1 MFIKGKKITAI
12 SNSALS
18 KDIELTNADF
28 SASNLVRLQSQLSFF
43 SHLNINGEIS
53 DQAFE
58 ALVRYA
64 CSIFIKNEV
73 EARVKNAL
81 EHVQKLLIM
90 INIYLENTNLKFINN
105 YVSQSWRYC
114 S

>member
-1 MFIKGKKITAI
+1 MFIKGKKVIAI

-18 KDIELTNADF
+18 KDIQLTNADF

-53 DQAFE
+53 DRAFE

-64 CSIFIKNEV
+64 CSIFIENEV
-73 EARVKNAL
+73 EGRVQNAL
-81 EHVQKLLIM
+81 EQ
-90 INIYLENTNLKFINN
+90 KFINFWESKLSSAIEK
-105 YVSQSWRYC
+105 YISTK
-114 S
+114 